1 MKKVIIL
8 LLASCLTTI
17 IRAQPLPAKLKH
29 TVIIDTDCGID
40 DMRAI
45 SLLLARPEITIQAI
59 LTSDGSLTPA
69 DGVEKVCS
77 LLHEFKK
84 DNIPVAFGESLKGV
98 NPPWRQFNRSVKW
111 GSQTGQKTELKASDY
126 LPAILKKADEKIIL
140 VCLGPL
146 TNIEKAIIKDS
157 GITSKIERII
167 WYNESL
173 KTLHGFN
180 Y

>member
-69 DGVEKVCS
+69 
-77 LLHEFKK
+77 
-84 DNIPVAFGESLKGV
+84 A
-98 NPPWRQFNRSVKW
+98 
-111 GSQTGQKTELKASDY
+111 
-126 LPAILKKADEKIIL
+126 
-140 VCLGPL
+140 
-146 TNIEKAIIKDS
+146 
-157 GITSKIERII
+157 
-167 WYNESL
+167 
-173 KTLHGFN
+173 
-180 Y
+180 